1 MSASGGFFIA
11 IFDRD
16 FSIAVFFYAK
26 TRGTHMELELITN
39 GAQMTRD
46 AYKIARTVYAE
57 TSGKSLPLVEAFTS
71 MIANIA
77 RARGIAP
84 ASVVADTGLFTHDA
98 NTEIDTTGRAFQ
110 MCLRTAQRMLRGNL
124 MDASHGATRFHAAN
138 QMPDWAVSRGYIA
151 DVDGVLFYL

>member
-1 MSASGGFFIA
+1 
-11 IFDRD
+11 
-16 FSIAVFFYAK
+16 
-26 TRGTHMELELITN
+26 MELELISNDT
-39 GAQMTRD
+39 QMTRD

-77 RARGIAP
+77 RARGITP
-84 ASVVADTGLFTHDA
+84 ASVVDDAGLFTHNA

-151 DVDGVLFYL
+151 DIDGMLFYL

>member
-1 MSASGGFFIA
+1 
-11 IFDRD
+11 
-16 FSIAVFFYAK
+16 
-26 TRGTHMELELITN
+26 MELELISNDT
-39 GAQMTRD
+39 QMTRD

-77 RARGIAP
+77 RARGITP
-84 ASVVADTGLFTHDA
+84 ASVVTDTNLFTRDPDA
-98 NTEIDTTGRAFQ
+98 EIDTTGRAFQ

-124 MDASHGATRFHAAN
+124 MDTSHGATRFHASN

-151 DVDGVLFYL
+151 DIDGMLFYL